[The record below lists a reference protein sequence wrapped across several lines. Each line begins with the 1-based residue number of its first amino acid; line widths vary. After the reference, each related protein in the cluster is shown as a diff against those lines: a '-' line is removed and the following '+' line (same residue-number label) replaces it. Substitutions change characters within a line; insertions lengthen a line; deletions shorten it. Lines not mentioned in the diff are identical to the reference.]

1 MFQSPSNLS
10 VSDLRIPDSGKS
22 THQLTHVSLPQ
33 ITFAFWGQP
42 PCPADP
48 RGLAGKQST
57 TPFPRSCL
65 TAPLSTLEAALH
77 ARMPRE
83 DSTSI
88 LKREVCRWCGI
99 KSKKEGC
106 PEPNQTQG
114 GEDREAAA
122 GTGGLGVGGGE
133 LDAAQGARKRA
144 GGRCMLLQPSSWG
157 HFPAAAFQPLR
168 SKQSQRCRCRH
179 CTRLGNRGRL
189 YLSML
194 SSH

>member
-1 MFQSPSNLS
+1 MFQPPSNLS
-10 VSDLRIPDSGKS
+10 ISDLRIPDSGKS
-22 THQLTHVSLPQ
+22 THQLTHLSLPQ
-33 ITFAFWGQP
+33 ITFVFGGQP

-65 TAPLSTLEAALH
+65 TAPLPTLEAALH

-106 PEPNQTQG
+106 PEPNQGQG
-114 GEDREAAA
+114 GKDREVAA
-122 GTGGLGVGGGE
+122 GTDGLGVGWGSRMK
-133 LDAAQGARKRA
+133 LRAQGSELV
-144 GGRCMLLQPSSWG
+144 GGACFCSPAPGDISLLQ
-157 HFPAAAFQPLR
+157 L
-168 SKQSQRCRCRH
+168 
-179 CTRLGNRGRL
+179 
-189 YLSML
+189 LS
-194 SSH
+194 H

>member
-1 MFQSPSNLS
+1 MFQPPSNLS
-10 VSDLRIPDSGKS
+10 ISDLRIPDSGKS
-22 THQLTHVSLPQ
+22 THQLTHLSLPQ
-33 ITFAFWGQP
+33 ITFVFGGQP

-65 TAPLSTLEAALH
+65 TAPLPTLEAALH

-83 DSTSI
+83 DKIQKGGVPRAQPRPGWEGQRGS
-88 LKREVCRWCGI
+88 RRDRW
-99 KSKKEGC
+99 
-106 PEPNQTQG
+106 PG
-114 GEDREAAA
+114 G
-122 GTGGLGVGGGE
+122 GVGVQDE
-133 LDAAQGARKRA
+133 AQGTRKRA

-157 HFPAAAFQPLR
+157 HFPAAASQPLR

>member
-1 MFQSPSNLS
+1 M
-10 VSDLRIPDSGKS
+10 SDLRIPDSGKS
-22 THQLTHVSLPQ
+22 TQQLTHVSSPQ

-48 RGLAGKQST
+48 RGLEGKQST
-57 TPFPRSCL
+57 MPFPRSCL

-106 PEPNQTQG
+106 PEANQCQG
-114 GEDREAAA
+114 GKDREAAS
-122 GTGGLGVGGGE
+122 GTGGLGVGLGGVAGTQ
-133 LDAAQGARKRA
+133 LRAQGSELV
-144 GGRCMLLQPSSWG
+144 GGACFCSPAPGDISLPQLL
-157 HFPAAAFQPLR
+157 
-168 SKQSQRCRCRH
+168 
-179 CTRLGNRGRL
+179 
-189 YLSML
+189 
-194 SSH
+194 SH